1 MPLNRFDIQSHA
13 GHRAPAMPTRAI
25 SIALVTL
32 TLIVAPNA
40 AMSRLYRWVDDAGS
54 VHYGDTP
61 PKRAKNVRPVGNDSG
76 SVSVV
81 PALPKEQIAR
91 LREREDEQRLQR
103 LEREVEELR
112 ARELARANAQPEVIY
127 TDVYVPAYAYGR
139 PLHRRP
145 VDHGKRRPEPPIAK
159 PRPPDRTLPA
169 EELSARTPPGGLLR
183 R

>member
-13 GHRAPAMPTRAI
+13 RHRASAMPARAI

-40 AMSRLYRWVDDAGS
+40 AMSQLYRWVDDAGS

-127 TDVYVPAYAYGR
+127 TDVLCAGLRLRAAAASPS
-139 PLHRRP
+139 HRSR
-145 VDHGKRRPEPPIAK
+145 EAT
-159 PRPPDRTLPA
+159 PRTADRETQ
-169 EELSARTPPGGLLR
+169 TT
-183 R
+183 